1 MGIWE
6 GPTKECSGI
15 DNGFGEV
22 THILEMTDTLAMIS
36 FTQVI
41 SQRIMSIDGDWEL
54 ECFSEQD
61 MFRGIIQMIL
71 ASDDMGYLHQEVID
85 DDSEMVSGNTI
96 GFNNDKVLDFFEEVS
111 KDGILE
117 GDFLLVSEESDS
129 KVLIFLGII
138 FHSEARFQEFLSIF
152 LIDMEAFDLRIRGER
167 AADMRAFIKRDT
179 EPLEVF

>member
-6 GPTKECSGI
+6 GPAKECSGI

-22 THILEMTDTLAMIS
+22 THILEITDTLAMIS

-54 ECFSEQD
+54 ECFGEQD
-61 MFRGIIQMIL
+61 MFRSIIQMIL
-71 ASDDMGYLHQEVID
+71 ASDDVGYLHQEVID
-85 DDSEMVSGNTI
+85 DDSEMVSGDTI
-96 GFNNDKVLDFFEEVS
+96 GFDNNKVLDFFDEVS
-111 KDGILE
+111 KNGILE
-117 GDFLLVSEESDS
+117 GYFLLVSEESDS

-152 LIDMEAFDLRIRGER
+152 LIDMEAFDLRIRGEGSSEVR
-167 AADMRAFIKRDT
+167 TFIERDT
-179 EPLEVF
+179 KPLEVF